1 MAAWQKLAHAP
12 HSCCDK
18 DKPDTPV
25 QTVQCCEKLSAPL
38 PNAVTA
44 PQGDLVVCATL
55 WLETPWE
62 ISCPATR
69 ENGTVF
75 LFPTGPPG
83 SLSFAELVLQR
94 SLPVH
99 APPFAVV

>member
-1 MAAWQKLAHAP
+1 MAALQKAAHAP

-18 DKPDTPV
+18 GKPDAPAPTL
-25 QTVQCCEKLSAPL
+25 QCCEKLSAPL
-38 PNAVTA
+38 PAAVVA
-44 PQGDLVVCATL
+44 PSGDPVICATL

-62 ISCPATR
+62 ISGPAAR
-69 ENGTVF
+69 ESGTV
-75 LFPTGPPG
+75 LLLSTGPPG

-99 APPFAVV
+99 APPAALV